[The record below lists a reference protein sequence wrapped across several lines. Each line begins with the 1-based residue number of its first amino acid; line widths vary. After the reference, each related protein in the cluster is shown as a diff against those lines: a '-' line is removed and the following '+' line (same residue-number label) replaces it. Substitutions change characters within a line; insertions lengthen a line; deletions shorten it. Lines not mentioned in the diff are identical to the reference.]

1 MRINSGSNCFNPDEK
16 AKPNISCYEPTV
28 IDLTKIINGKIE
40 ITVKDKGNGFPDA
53 IKEKIFQ
60 PFFTTKPTGQGT
72 GLGLLSFYDIIK
84 VHGGEIKVDAK
95 ENEGTQFIIQLPF
108 A

>member
-60 PFFTTKPTGQGT
+60 PFLQPNQQARERDWDYYRSMI
-72 GLGLLSFYDIIK
+72 L
-84 VHGGEIKVDAK
+84 
-95 ENEGTQFIIQLPF
+95 
-108 A
+108 